1 MGLDIAQEQSDAL
14 HILSL
19 RGRLDTDTS
28 ADLELAV
35 QDLLA
40 TGARDFLVDL
50 KEVSYVS
57 SAGLRVLLALAKQL
71 EGSKGR
77 LRLCS
82 LSPAVFQVF
91 EVAGFS
97 KLFAIVKDRAAAVG
111 ATSAPK
117 QATPPPLPT
126 LANHAAR
133 ILRVG
138 NPHPARSTTA
148 AALARDISQLLG
160 VRQAVAASPSAR
172 LRVAAAAPVAA
183 PKPDVPSKSGVLG
196 KLRGV
201 FGKKS

>member
-1 MGLDIAQEQSDAL
+1 MGLDIAQEQQDAL
-14 HILSL
+14 RILAL

-40 TGARDFLVDL
+40 AGARDFLIDL
-50 KEVSYVS
+50 REVSYVS

-77 LRLCS
+77 LRLCA
-82 LSPAVFQVF
+82 LSPAVNQVF

-97 KLFAIVKDRAAAVG
+97 KLFAILKDRSAAIGTG
-111 ATSAPK
+111 AGKP
-117 QATPPPLPT
+117 TPPPAPT
-126 LANHAAR
+126 LAQQVAR

-138 NPHPARSTTA
+138 APNPARSTIA
-148 AALARDISQLLG
+148 AALAREASQLLG
-160 VRQAVAASPSAR
+160 VRQAA
-172 LRVAAAAPVAA
+172 VAAAAPIKSAPIAAA
-183 PKPDVPSKSGVLG
+183 PAPVADGETKSVLG

>member
-1 MGLDIAQEQSDAL
+1 VGLDIAQEQQEAL
-14 HILSL
+14 RILAL

-40 TGARDFLVDL
+40 AGARDFLIDL
-50 KEVSYVS
+50 GEVSYVS

-77 LRLCS
+77 LRLCA

-97 KLFAIVKDRAAAVG
+97 KLFAILKDRSAAAG
-111 ATSAPK
+111 ANPAKSSPP
-117 QATPPPLPT
+117 QAPT
-126 LANHAAR
+126 LAQQVAR
-133 ILRVG
+133 ILRVDAP
-138 NPHPARSTTA
+138 NPARSTAA
-148 AALARDISQLLG
+148 AALAREASQLLG
-160 VRQAVAASPSAR
+160 VRQAA
-172 LRVAAAAPVAA
+172 VAAAGPARVVAPFAA
-183 PKPDVPSKSGVLG
+183 VPAAEPPAATKSGVLG

-201 FGKKS
+201 FGKKN

>member
-1 MGLDIAQEQSDAL
+1 MGLDIAQEQQDAL
-14 HILSL
+14 RILAL

-40 TGARDFLVDL
+40 AGARDFLIDL
-50 KEVSYVS
+50 REVSYVS

-77 LRLCS
+77 LRLCA
-82 LSPAVFQVF
+82 LSPAVNQVF

-97 KLFAIVKDRAAAVG
+97 KLFAILKDRSAAFG
-111 ATSAPK
+111 AGGGKP
-117 QATPPPLPT
+117 TPPPVST
-126 LANHAAR
+126 LAQNVAR

-138 NPHPARSTTA
+138 APNPVRSTIA
-148 AALARDISQLLG
+148 AALAREASQLLG
-160 VRQAVAASPSAR
+160 VRQAAVLATPARSVPVVSAS
-172 LRVAAAAPVAA
+172 APLAGEE
-183 PKPDVPSKSGVLG
+183 PKSGVLG

>member
-1 MGLDIAQEQSDAL
+1 MGLEIAQEQQDDL
-14 HILSL
+14 RILAL

-35 QDLLA
+35 QDLLGA
-40 TGARDFLVDL
+40 GARDFLIDL
-50 KEVSYVS
+50 GEVSYVS

-77 LRLCS
+77 LRLCA
-82 LSPAVFQVF
+82 LGPAVQQVF

-97 KLFAIVKDRAAAVG
+97 KLFAILKDRATATATAGKPG
-111 ATSAPK
+111 APAPPSVA
-117 QATPPPLPT
+117 QRVT
-126 LANHAAR
+126 R

-138 NPHPARSTTA
+138 MLAPAHTSQA
-148 AALARDISQLLG
+148 ATLARDVAQLLG
-160 VRQAVAASPSAR
+160 VRHPTAAASASRMASAPPAVPAAASP
-172 LRVAAAAPVAA
+172 
-183 PKPDVPSKSGVLG
+183 PSTANAGVLG

>member
-1 MGLDIAQEQSDAL
+1 MGLEIAQEQQDAL
-14 HILSL
+14 RILAL

-40 TGARDFLVDL
+40 AGARDFLIDL
-50 KEVSYVS
+50 GEVSYVS

-77 LRLCS
+77 LRLCA
-82 LSPAVFQVF
+82 LGPAVLQVF

-97 KLFAIVKDRAAAVG
+97 KLFVILKDRAAATAG
-111 ATSAPK
+111 ADKPAAPP
-117 QATPPPLPT
+117 QPS
-126 LANHAAR
+126 LAQQVTR

-138 NPHPARSTTA
+138 MLAPAHTSQA
-148 AALARDISQLLG
+148 AALARDTAQLLG
-160 VRQAVAASPSAR
+160 VRHATN
-172 LRVAAAAPVAA
+172 AAAASRAA
-183 PKPDVPSKSGVLG
+183 SAVPAAQPAGPPSGATNAGVLG

>member
-1 MGLDIAQEQSDAL
+1 MGLEIAQEQQDAL
-14 HILSL
+14 RILAL

-40 TGARDFLVDL
+40 AGARDFLIDL
-50 KEVSYVS
+50 AEVSYVS

-77 LRLCS
+77 LRLCA
-82 LSPAVFQVF
+82 LGPAVLQVF

-97 KLFAIVKDRAAAVG
+97 KLFVIVKDRAAATAAFG
-111 ATSAPK
+111 KPAAPAPPSIAQ
-117 QATPPPLPT
+117 QAT
-126 LANHAAR
+126 R

-138 NPHPARSTTA
+138 MLAPAHTPQG
-148 AALARDISQLLG
+148 AALARDAAQLLG
-160 VRQAVAASPSAR
+160 VRHATVAASAARAGSAVSA
-172 LRVAAAAPVAA
+172 LPPAATPPDA
-183 PKPDVPSKSGVLG
+183 PKASVLG

-201 FGKKS
+201 FGKKG

>member
-1 MGLDIAQEQSDAL
+1 MGLEIVQEQQDAL
-14 HILSL
+14 RILAL

-40 TGARDFLVDL
+40 AGARDFLIDL
-50 KEVSYVS
+50 GGVSYVS

-77 LRLCS
+77 LRLCT
-82 LSPAVFQVF
+82 LSPAVYQVF

-97 KLFAIVKDRAAAVG
+97 KLFAILKDRSAAAG
-111 ATSAPK
+111 ASAAR
-117 QATPPPLPT
+117 QAPAPPAAPT
-126 LANHAAR
+126 LAQHAAR
-133 ILRVG
+133 ILRVRAAD
-138 NPHPARSTTA
+138 PARSTTA
-148 AALARDISQLLG
+148 AALAREASQLLG
-160 VRQAVAASPSAR
+160 VRQAAAGAAPAPAVAAMPAPASAP
-172 LRVAAAAPVAA
+172 AAPGAE
-183 PKPDVPSKSGVLG
+183 KSGVFG

>member
-1 MGLDIAQEQSDAL
+1 MGLDIAQEQQDSL
-14 HILSL
+14 RILAL

-35 QDLLA
+35 QDLLTA
-40 TGARDFLVDL
+40 GARDFLIDL
-50 KEVSYVS
+50 GEVSYVS

-82 LSPAVFQVF
+82 LSPSVYQVF

-97 KLFAIVKDRAAAVG
+97 KLFAILKDRASAIGASAA
-111 ATSAPK
+111 K
-117 QATPPPLPT
+117 QTPPPPPSV
-126 LANHAAR
+126 AQHVAR
-133 ILRVG
+133 ILNVG
-138 NPHPARSTTA
+138 LPNPARSTTA
-148 AALARDISQLLG
+148 AALAREASQLLG
-160 VRQAVAASPSAR
+160 VRQAA
-172 LRVAAAAPVAA
+172 VAAAPARSSPIVSPPVKAPE
-183 PKPDVPSKSGVLG
+183 PSAKSSVFG

>member
-1 MGLDIAQEQSDAL
+1 VGLDIAQEQQDAL
-14 HILSL
+14 RILAL

-35 QDLLA
+35 QDLLGA
-40 TGARDFLVDL
+40 GARDFLIDL
-50 KEVSYVS
+50 GGVSYVS

-82 LSPAVFQVF
+82 LSPPVLQVF

-97 KLFAIVKDRAAAVG
+97 KLFAILKDRSAAVG
-111 ATSAPK
+111 TSAGKP
-117 QATPPPLPT
+117 AAPLPPT
-126 LANHAAR
+126 LAQHAAR

-138 NPHPARSTTA
+138 AASPARSTTA
-148 AALARDISQLLG
+148 AALAREASQLLG
-160 VRQAVAASPSAR
+160 VRQAAVAVAAPARSAPFA
-172 LRVAAAAPVAA
+172 VAAAAEPPNA
-183 PKPDVPSKSGVLG
+183 SKSGVFG

>member
-1 MGLDIAQEQSDAL
+1 MGLDIAQEQQEAL
-14 HILSL
+14 RILAL

-40 TGARDFLVDL
+40 AGARDFLIDL
-50 KEVSYVS
+50 GEVSYVS

-77 LRLCS
+77 LRLCA

-97 KLFAIVKDRAAAVG
+97 KLFAILKDRSAAAG
-111 ATSAPK
+111 GNSAK
-117 QATPPPLPT
+117 PPPPPAPT
-126 LANHAAR
+126 LAQQVAR

-138 NPHPARSTTA
+138 APNPARSTAA
-148 AALARDISQLLG
+148 AALAREASQLLG
-160 VRQAVAASPSAR
+160 VRQAAVALAGP
-172 LRVAAAAPVAA
+172 APVPPAGARPVSAPVPADA
-183 PKPDVPSKSGVLG
+183 PKSGMFG

-201 FGKKS
+201 FGKKN